1 MPIPTLPLLYS
12 SIPRWIPSKSRSKSD
27 GSAGIWDGSG
37 NPNPPN
43 GSNPSF
49 IPIVPVQWSEK
60 EPSIRGSAFWFGM
73 GAGAGSV
80 FWFGMGAGA
89 GSVSWFGMGAGAVS
103 GFWFEMGAGAG
114 VAFEFG
120 RDAA

>member
-12 SIPRWIPSKSRSKSD
+12 SIPRWIPSKLRSKSD

-49 IPIVPVQWSEK
+49 ILIAPVQWSEK
-60 EPSIRGSAFWFGM
+60 EPSIRGSVFWFRRGAGTGSVFWFRM
-73 GAGAGSV
+73 GTGAGSV

-89 GSVSWFGMGAGAVS
+89 GS
-103 GFWFEMGAGAG
+103 GFWFEMGTDAG
-114 VAFEFG
+114 VAFGFG
-120 RDAA
+120 TGAS